1 MFGCGG
7 QTELTGI
14 RGLGIQIDWIRR
26 SQIPDNGVSRMGI
39 FMR

>member
-14 RGLGIQIDWIRR
+14 RGFGIQIDWTRR
-26 SQIPDNGVSRMGI
+26 SRIPDNGVSGMGI
-39 FMR
+39 SLR